1 MSELAGPSTPD
12 RRERRRDGFVRDR
25 YGLAAVAGSLLLT
38 GLLAFASASSGS
50 SQPVTA
56 EVLVRSALPDGLHID
71 ATGPTDV
78 VVSKLR
84 IKPAASTI
92 WHSHDGPVVVSVLK
106 GTAGVYRADGRCER
120 EQHAAGDAWIE
131 TPGQVHQVRNEG
143 DEKLVLYVVST
154 LPKASPLGTQ
164 QAAPAEC
171 GSQ

>member
-1 MSELAGPSTPD
+1 MSDTAVPPTPD
-12 RRERRRDGFVRDR
+12 RRERRRDRLIRDR

-38 GLLAFASASSGS
+38 GLLAFASASTGASE
-50 SQPVTA
+50 PVKA
-56 EVLVRSALPDGLHID
+56 DVLVRAALPGGLHID
-71 ATGPTDV
+71 AAGPTDV

-92 WHSHDGPVVVSVLK
+92 WHSHSGPVVVSVLQ

-120 EQHAAGDAWIE
+120 EQHVAGDAWVE

-143 DEKLVLYVVST
+143 NEKLVLYVVST

-164 QAAPAEC
+164 AAPPAEC
-171 GSQ
+171 GS